1 MVEMETCHLQLPGQ
15 ITAYNYLFCWLCALN
30 CDTCSLSR
38 REQRCLDRLSPWNI
52 SYPRRHVTRHNTPQ
66 HDSTACT
73 QGVTGLGWGQT
84 AQNLYKTKLVSRAFF
99 LDNVGSCWSNVLC
112 QCTLWD
118 THGCPRP
125 MSWLGREMLDTCSTL
140 LVHCLTVL
148 MSSWMTRSM
157 HFRQGSFSLMIC
169 FFTMAS
175 NARSGVNRPVL
186 KDIHTRHTWR
196 HEVGEGR
203 GSINTQEECETGTQM
218 K

>member
-1 MVEMETCHLQLPGQ
+1 MAPAIKLAGLCGVYVQVWQPGRRP
-15 ITAYNYLFCWLCALN
+15 
-30 CDTCSLSR
+30 CS
-38 REQRCLDRLSPWNI
+38 D
-52 SYPRRHVTRHNTPQ
+52 
-66 HDSTACT
+66 
-73 QGVTGLGWGQT
+73 
-84 AQNLYKTKLVSRAFF
+84 
-99 LDNVGSCWSNVLC
+99 
-112 QCTLWD
+112 
-118 THGCPRP
+118 
-125 MSWLGREMLDTCSTL
+125 TL

-186 KDIHTRHTWR
+186 KGIHTRHTWR